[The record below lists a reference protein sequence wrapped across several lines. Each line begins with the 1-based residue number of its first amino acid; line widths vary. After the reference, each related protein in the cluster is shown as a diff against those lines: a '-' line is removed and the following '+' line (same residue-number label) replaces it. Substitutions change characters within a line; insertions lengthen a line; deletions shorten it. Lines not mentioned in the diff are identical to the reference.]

1 MQREGYFMME
11 YIILVYLSLEDS
23 KGLSEGKC
31 KKAMTNALKVTQ
43 IFFAWR
49 KTKQNKMKSVQKF
62 EEVTKSLQFLQICRK
77 MLQALERQ
85 KEKAN
90 TQIILTEK

>member
-1 MQREGYFMME
+1 MME
-11 YIILVYLSLEDS
+11 YIILVYLSHKDS

-43 IFFAWR
+43 IFWLEEKQN
-49 KTKQNKMKSVQKF
+49 KTKQSQSRSLKEKAPNHCNSYRFVGKCYSHQKD
-62 EEVTKSLQFLQICRK
+62 K
-77 MLQALERQ
+77 